1 MHSVST
7 HLIIAK
13 VEEFPSQALHSSAR
27 GQGVHVLLPAAPPH
41 RRQPEAGLRF
51 RADSAASPLQPPAGK
66 EPRAKG
72 RGQATCGFLGP
83 PDLGWMQWTEL
94 RRQLCG
100 PEPNA
105 SRLWWTP
112 GCPPWHAGLSSTF
125 SWAMLLRRAPRPHP
139 RASRASGAVGLGQAR
154 RPRTGAVT
162 APGCVLVL
170 PRGAAR
176 RFLHG
181 AESAGRDLLSWASG
195 TPPLPGCAR
204 KIVFPGRAPGPWT
217 AETSGPMDE
226 VNSREASALGIKP
239 GTRTS
244 AATQLQGR
252 RPCHRHLSGLQFVD
266 PRDSRATAWCWVE

>member
-162 APGCVLVL
+162 GARMCPGPAPSSPGARPGGFCMERSRREGTCSPG
-170 PRGAAR
+170 PRGPRHCLVA
-176 RFLHG
+176 HG
-181 AESAGRDLLSWASG
+181 RSYSLDA
-195 TPPLPGCAR
+195 LP
-204 KIVFPGRAPGPWT
+204 VPGP
-217 AETSGPMDE
+217 
-226 VNSREASALGIKP
+226 
-239 GTRTS
+239 
-244 AATQLQGR
+244 Q
-252 RPCHRHLSGLQFVD
+252 RPRGQ
-266 PRDSRATAWCWVE
+266 WMK

>member
-162 APGCVLVL
+162 GARMCPGPAPG
-170 PRGAAR
+170 RGQAVSAWSGVGGKGPALLGLGDPATAR
-176 RFLHG
+176 LRTEDRIPWTRSRSLDR
-181 AESAGRDLLSWASG
+181 RDLGANG
-195 TPPLPGCAR
+195 
-204 KIVFPGRAPGPWT
+204 
-217 AETSGPMDE
+217 
-226 VNSREASALGIKP
+226 
-239 GTRTS
+239 
-244 AATQLQGR
+244 
-252 RPCHRHLSGLQFVD
+252 
-266 PRDSRATAWCWVE
+266 